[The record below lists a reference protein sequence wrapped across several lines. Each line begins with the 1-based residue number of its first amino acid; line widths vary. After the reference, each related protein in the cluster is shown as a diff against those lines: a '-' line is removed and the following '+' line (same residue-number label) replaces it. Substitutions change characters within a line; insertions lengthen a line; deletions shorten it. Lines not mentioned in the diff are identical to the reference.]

1 MAESAQGGEKTE
13 EATPRRRSQARDEGQ
28 VAFSAEVNTALLLL
42 IGLIAIGVATPWLFN
57 AAAISVRATLLD
69 DLGRELTPATALQ
82 TVASLVAPFALPT
95 AALLGLAFA
104 AGLIASVAQVGLHLS
119 GKALIPKLERLN
131 PLTGFGRLFGKRALA
146 RFVVNLCKLTFI
158 VLIAWAVIRRDIPHL
173 GYFDLDVARRM
184 AADSSLI
191 WWLGIKLAAV
201 LALVAAADFI
211 YQRWQHGQDLMM
223 TKQEVK
229 EEMKQS
235 EGDPL
240 VKGKIRQIQRQMA
253 QNRMM
258 AEVPKADVVITNP
271 THVAVAL
278 RYDAARMAAPIVV
291 AKGYDEVAQRIKE
304 IARQHGI
311 TMVENVPLARALAK
325 EVDIG
330 KPVPTK
336 WYQAVAEVLAMVY
349 RLKKAG

>member
-1 MAESAQGGEKTE
+1 MAENAQGGEKTE

-42 IGLIAIGVATPWLFN
+42 LGLIGIGLATPWLFN
-57 AAAISVRATLLD
+57 AAAVCVRTTISEG
-69 DLGRELTPATALQ
+69 LGREITADTAIPTMFAL
-82 TVASLVAPFALPT
+82 AAPFALPT
-95 AALLGLAFA
+95 AVLVGLAFA
-104 AGLIASVAQVGLHLS
+104 AGLIASLAQVGLHLS
-119 GKALIPKLERLN
+119 GKALIPKPERVN
-131 PLTGFGRLFGKRALA
+131 PMTGFGRLFGKRALA
-146 RFVVNLCKLTFI
+146 RFLVNLCKLTLI
-158 VLIAWAVIRRDIPHL
+158 VLIAWSVVRADIPHL
-173 GYFDLDVARRM
+173 GYFDLDVARRT
-184 AADSSLI
+184 AADASLI

-201 LALVAAADFI
+201 LALIAAADFI

-235 EGDPL
+235 EGDPM
-240 VKGKIRQIQRQMA
+240 VKAKIRQIQRQMA
-253 QNRMM
+253 QRRMM

-278 RYDAARMAAPIVV
+278 KYDQAKMAAPVVV
-291 AKGYDEVAQRIKE
+291 AKGYDEVAQRIKA
-304 IARQHGI
+304 IAAEHHI
-311 TMVENVPLARALAK
+311 PMVENVPLARALAK

-336 WYQAVAEVLAMVY
+336 WYQSVAEVLAAVY
-349 RLKKAG
+349 RLRKAG